1 MAKYKPVEIKDC
13 VQLTVKNTD
22 RLSLKVASR
31 RCRREKCL
39 SGAVRLVI
47 YVMWERPPE
56 MFMVGCVPRGWPFV
70 SAAFHSSVILH
81 TNLIPPSRLNS
92 SCVYSLP
99 RTLAPACCLSCFRPP
114 LSPAHPASL
123 VASVATPPSP
133 SPPLR

>member
-39 SGAVRLVI
+39 SGLVRLVI

-81 TNLIPPSRLNS
+81 TNLIPPIS
-92 SCVYSLP
+92 SKLQL
-99 RTLAPACCLSCFRPP
+99 RILAPTHLGPRLLPVLLPP
-114 LSPAHPASL
+114 P
-123 VASVATPPSP
+123 T
-133 SPPLR
+133 